1 MIDTPGNGA
10 DKDAHKQPPQ
20 PPLMVNGQ
28 YVKDLSFES
37 PNSPGILSEL
47 QKHQP
52 NITINVNI
60 INALIEGPGVPANLY
75 EVVLELHA
83 ELKLDDK
90 VGFIVELKYAGVF
103 TLNVPKEH
111 LTAFLQVECPR
122 ILFPFARQILAD
134 STQAGGFM
142 PLMLQPI
149 DFAAMYQARIQHD
162 MNNLSADV
170 TKMDADVAKMV
181 TEKGNA

>member
-10 DKDAHKQPPQ
+10 DKDTHQQPHQ
-20 PPLMVNGQ
+20 APLLINGQ
-28 YVKDLSFES
+28 YVKDLSFEA
-37 PNSPGILSEL
+37 PNSPGILSDL

-52 NITINVNI
+52 SITINVNI

-90 VGFIVELKYAGVF
+90 IGFIAELKYAGVF

-149 DFAAMYQARIQHD
+149 DFTAMYQARLQREAEG
-162 MNNLSADV
+162 LSDEI
-170 TKMDADVAKMV
+170 AKMAA
-181 TEKGNA
+181 EKGTA

>member
-10 DKDAHKQPPQ
+10 DKDAHQQPHQ

-28 YVKDLSFES
+28 YVKDLSFEA
-37 PNSPGILSEL
+37 PNSPGILSDL

-52 NITINVNI
+52 NININVNI
-60 INALIEGPGVPANLY
+60 INALVEGPGVPPNLY
-75 EVVLELHA
+75 EVTLELHA

-90 VGFIVELKYAGVF
+90 VGFITELKYAGVF

-149 DFAAMYQARIQHD
+149 DFAAMYQARMQREVASLGD
-162 MNNLSADV
+162 E
-170 TKMDADVAKMV
+170 VAKLAA
-181 TEKGNA
+181 EKGTA